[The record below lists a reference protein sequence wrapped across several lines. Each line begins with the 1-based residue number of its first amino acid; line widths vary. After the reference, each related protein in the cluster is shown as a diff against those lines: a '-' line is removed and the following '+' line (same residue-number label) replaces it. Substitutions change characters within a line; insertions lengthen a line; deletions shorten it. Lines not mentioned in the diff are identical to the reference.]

1 MDLVSR
7 NQVTPN
13 LSISSCS
20 VYEVFSRECPLNI
33 ECGLHARPIV
43 MLMKLA
49 KHFVRSE
56 DGERVEFTVNDHAV
70 NPRQGIIAML
80 GLVGGKGSVL
90 GVTVRCA
97 EAERAKGLLDS
108 VQALVCHTCPEEAIH
123 RPDAAE
129 KIGLKPELVDVLR
142 CSIRSLTPE

>member
-1 MDLVSR
+1 M
-7 NQVTPN
+7 
-13 LSISSCS
+13 
-20 VYEVFSRECPLNI
+20 NI
-33 ECGLHARPIV
+33 ENGLHARPIV

-56 DGERVEFTVNDHAV
+56 EGERVEFIVNNHAV

-97 EAERAKGLLDS
+97 EAERAQGLLDS
-108 VQALVCHTCPEEAIH
+108 VQALVCHACPEDAIH

-129 KIGLKPELVDVLR
+129 KIGLKPELVDLLR
-142 CSIRSLTPE
+142 RSIQSLRPE